1 MKQLFLMVAALT
13 GLLVLTGCH
22 RGSSDSLAEGEFVIE
37 GKLPADRYEGSCIF
51 LVPMRGPHPRPVDST
66 LVARDG
72 SFRFAGNV
80 EHVAVLRLALKARYG
95 IQDLLVVTEPG
106 VIHATLDSVSSG
118 YGTPQNDSLQSWKE
132 HLGSYQHGM
141 AQLSRMKQEGRIDS
155 TTYRLQTTALRE
167 EMGNY
172 NYRLL
177 KGLGRTKLAMWI
189 NQESLTGSLDS
200 LRRQELN
207 ELLRDTTDYSKP
219 QIGFHK

>member
-1 MKQLFLMVAALT
+1 MKKLFVMVAALT
-13 GLLVLTGCH
+13 GLLALTGCQKEKN
-22 RGSSDSLAEGEFVIE
+22 DMLAEDEFLIE
-37 GKLPADRYEGSCIF
+37 GKLPADVYEGASVF

-66 LVARDG
+66 LVAKDG
-72 SFRFAGNV
+72 SFRFEGNV
-80 EHVAVLRLALKARYG
+80 EHVAVLRLALKRRFG

-106 VIHATLDSVSSG
+106 VIHATLDSISSG

-141 AQLSRMKQEGRIDS
+141 AQLARMKQEGRIDS
-155 TTYRLQTTALRE
+155 TDYRLQTTALRE

-172 NYRLL
+172 NYQLL

-189 NQESLTGSLDS
+189 HQESLTGSLDS
-200 LRRQELN
+200 LRRQELD

-219 QIGFHK
+219 QMGFHK